1 MHFDGLSHI
10 FFSRRPRVPRCRAA
24 WEIGGERRVVP
35 LGFFDDDEIP
45 GHRSISFLKAG
56 LLEDAAQRPGSQVII
71 PVTRDRHASFLDRAR
86 ELAVTPSLD
95 NLIPAVLPELF
106 YDITNFHPI
115 TETERN
121 GRDFR
126 PWPR

>member
-1 MHFDGLSHI
+1 VL
-10 FFSRRPRVPRCRAA
+10 
-24 WEIGGERRVVP
+24 
-35 LGFFDDDEIP
+35 
-45 GHRSISFLKAG
+45 
-56 LLEDAAQRPGSQVII
+56 
-71 PVTRDRHASFLDRAR
+71 

-95 NLIPAVLPELF
+95 NLIPAVLPELI

-121 GRDFR
+121 GRDSR